1 MASIYKRGEPGR
13 ETYWGRVTR
22 DGDERRASLRTGD
35 RKLAQERLRTWVA
48 KLEAD
53 RFGEKIAHTFD
64 EAVVKFIKEHLPNI
78 KPNSADRYVVSIANL
93 KRTLKGA
100 DLRNIGS
107 ALLNDFVSMRRKD
120 LVPLPPRSKALVNT
134 NRRISDATVRRDLHC
149 LSSIMGMAIEW
160 EWIDVNPVPGF
171 LRRMKRRGMKESPS
185 RTRYLSQAEEKALL
199 ANATP
204 YVADGI
210 RFAIDTGL
218 RKEEQFSRNWSHID
232 IDRNEI
238 TIHGS
243 TSKNAKDRRVPML
256 PRTRALMRT
265 LKKSDKTDAVF
276 WHNSRGGVV
285 KTRRVVRKAPRRFL
299 TMDRGLKAAARRAGI
314 PDLRWHDLRRTCGC
328 RLLQDHGL
336 SIEKVSKWL
345 GHQSIAVTERAY
357 AFLNVEHL
365 HKAIEHAPALERP
378 VIEGEVMEID
388 DGRPRIS

>member
-13 ETYWGRVTR
+13 EIYWGRVTR

-64 EAVVKFIKEHLPNI
+64 EAAVRFITEHLPTI
-78 KPNSADRYVVSIANL
+78 KTRSGDRYVVSIENL
-93 KRTLKGA
+93 KRSFKGM
-100 DLRNIGS
+100 DLAKIGS
-107 ALLNDFVSMRRKD
+107 ASLIEFVSMRQKD
-120 LVPLPPRSKALVNT
+120 RVPLPPRSKAVT
-134 NRRISDATVRRDLHC
+134 NKNKVVSSPTIRRDLAC
-149 LSSIMGMAIEW
+149 LSSIFGMAIEW
-160 EWIDVNPVPGF
+160 EWVDINPVGPF
-171 LRRMKRRGMKESPS
+171 LKRMRRRGLKENSS
-185 RTRYLSQAEEKALL
+185 RTRYLSHAEEKALL
-199 ANATP
+199 ANARP

-265 LKKSDKTDAVF
+265 LNKSDKTAAVF

-285 KTRRVVRKAPRRFL
+285 KKRGNRKAPRRFL
-299 TMDRGLKAAARRAGI
+299 TMDRGLKAAARRACI
-314 PDLRWHDLRRTCGC
+314 PDVRWHDLRRTCGC

-345 GHQSIAVTERAY
+345 GHSSIAVTERAY

-378 VIEGEVMEID
+378 VIEGDSVEIL
-388 DGRPRIS
+388 G